1 MRRVPARRAQREPR
15 PPQHSSSFGVSTP
28 APTHPTSKPTERLPG
43 PLRPPRAQVPA
54 AQPRTRALGRLGTP
68 PHLRR
73 TAPPTLGCT
82 RASPGPEGRAE
93 CGRRP
98 GPRPARRRLPLLPRH
113 TGRCRARGGPRALP
127 ARGWGAQVRLISAS
141 SLLGPGWRGCS
152 RAPPA
157 GTDVGALFSRNAK
170 ISLGHQ
176 TVHKTHLK
184 AQVCPFVPRLV
195 PKRA

>member
-1 MRRVPARRAQREPR
+1 MSPLAGLRGNRAPLSTALALGCPLQPPRIPLPSQLNDCQVPSGLLGPKSPLLSPERGPWAAWGRPRTSAGPRRPRSAAPGRARAQR
-15 PPQHSSSFGVSTP
+15 GVLSVAD
-28 APTHPTSKPTERLPG
+28 APDRGLHAGGSPSCPG
-43 PLRPPRAQVPA
+43 
-54 AQPRTRALGRLGTP
+54 
-68 PHLRR
+68 
-73 TAPPTLGCT
+73 
-82 RASPGPEGRAE
+82 
-93 CGRRP
+93 
-98 GPRPARRRLPLLPRH
+98 H
-113 TGRCRARGGPRALP
+113 TGRCRARGGRRALP

-141 SLLGPGWRGCS
+141 SLLGPGRRGCS